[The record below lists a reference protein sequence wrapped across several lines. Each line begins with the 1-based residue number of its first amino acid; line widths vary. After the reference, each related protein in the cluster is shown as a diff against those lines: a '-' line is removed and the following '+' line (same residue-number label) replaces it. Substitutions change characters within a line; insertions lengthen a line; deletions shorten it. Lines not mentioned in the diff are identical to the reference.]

1 MNADTSTPVVTRRR
15 RLTAA
20 KLLVVGAV
28 VMITSFAFADLAAAD
43 PKGNNGTIKI
53 DGVALQGGQANE
65 PHVDCEFAVEF
76 SGYDRGDLTASV
88 RFELQAPTLRSSG
101 SQVLLTDTLGI
112 GEDPAG
118 GATDLDASKLY
129 RLDFAGVTPQAQQ
142 GYHVKVKI
150 HADGSQGADTKH
162 KVFWVQACAAPTTT
176 TTTSTTT
183 TTGATTPTTGATT
196 PTTAATTPTTAAVLG
211 ETTTTSAPETQVLG
225 EQIARPETTLPRTGS
240 GVAGLT
246 FLGGLAVTAGG
257 LLRLLDT
264 RAGSRRSPAN

>member
-142 GYHVKVKI
+142 GYHVKVTI

-183 TTGATTPTTGATT
+183 TTGATTPTTG
-196 PTTAATTPTTAAVLG
+196 ATTPTTAAVLG

>member
-1 MNADTSTPVVTRRR
+1 MDAETSTPVVTRRR
-15 RLTAA
+15 KVTAGG
-20 KLLVVGAV
+20 LLIVGAAL
-28 VMITSFAFADLAAAD
+28 MIVSVAFADLAAAD

-76 SGYDRGDLTASV
+76 SGYDKGDLKASV
-88 RFELQAPTLRSSG
+88 RFELQAPTRRASG

-129 RLDFAGVTPQAQQ
+129 RLDFAGVTPHAQQ
-142 GYHVKVKI
+142 GYHVKVTI

-183 TTGATTPTTGATT
+183 TTLTTATTTGGTT
-196 PTTAATTPTTAAVLG
+196 PTTAPVLG
-211 ETTTTSAPETQVLG
+211 ETTTTTGAPATQVLG
-225 EQIARPETTLPRTGS
+225 EQVERPETTLPRTGS
-240 GVAGLT
+240 GLAALA
-246 FLGGLAVTAGG
+246 FLGGLAVTLGG
-257 LLRLLDT
+257 LISLLNIRT
-264 RAGSRRSPAN
+264 GSRRSATL